1 MMDANEQKVRAVWN
15 VGRVTR
21 MADICADESWHR
33 FDSWAD
39 AAEFTESRLEEVRQ
53 LQEHVVLVAAQS
65 IEWWRCMELEE
76 PWTDRQAFW
85 ARGFVQF
92 GMIASRLEAI
102 LAGLTRGMKPEA
114 L

>member
-1 MMDANEQKVRAVWN
+1 MMDANEQKVRAVWD

-53 LQEHVVLVAAQS
+53 L
-65 IEWWRCMELEE
+65 REE
-76 PWTDRQAFW
+76 IKL
-85 ARGFVQF
+85 VQF
-92 GMIASRLEAI
+92 LTNGEGYGQHGDPEEIVADVRGIHAFARVLSRLEAT
-102 LAGLTRGMKPEA
+102 LADLTHGMKPEA